1 MNDLIY
7 LTATAAAAL
16 STAAGLVA
24 LRVASISERERA
36 VRLGQG
42 LAEFDKFETADAD
55 NAEAAEKRRSARRAL
70 VERLLGE
77 ASRPRHKWIER
88 WQALRTEA
96 ASAGI
101 LSLVA
106 LGTALL
112 VAPMSG
118 GDNSDARGGA
128 AGALMR
134 AAGPPSASGIGAAE
148 VVRLEQYAARIGVKG
163 VERES
168 PPMTPIDLD
177 TDGGASE
184 LPDVATMIGR
194 LAARLEREP
203 SDAQGWR
210 TLGWALVSTGS
221 ADEAVGAYARAVD
234 LAPED
239 VETGAAYA
247 EAIVKASGDRVT
259 ERAGAMIEGV
269 LARDASNPRARYLK
283 GLAQLQGGDHS
294 GALETW
300 TALRREVS
308 ADADWV
314 EELDTRI
321 AAVQLARGTEW
332 VAPRAPNEAG
342 RGGPSGE

>member
-1 MNDLIY
+1 MNDFIY

-16 STAAGLVA
+16 STAACLVA
-24 LRVASISERERA
+24 LRVAGISERERA

-42 LAEFDKFETADAD
+42 LAEFDKFETAD
-55 NAEAAEKRRSARRAL
+55 NAEAGEKRRSARRAL

-118 GDNSDARGGA
+118 GDSFDARGGA

-203 SDAQGWR
+203 GDAQGWR
-210 TLGWALVSTGS
+210 TLGWALVSTGR

-247 EAIVKASGDRVT
+247 EAIVKASADGVT

-269 LARDASNPRARYLK
+269 LARDASNLRARYLK

-300 TALRREVS
+300 TALRRDVP
-308 ADADWV
+308 ADADWG

-321 AAVQLARGTEW
+321 AAAQLARGTE
-332 VAPRAPNEAG
+332 
-342 RGGPSGE
+342 